1 MQASGRRPV
10 GHKLHDAFRGGVER
24 ALRRRQRGLGDLSY
38 QSLVVLAGEEV
49 RELTVWVDVNEHDSL
64 AGLGELNG
72 EGERVT

>member
-1 MQASGRRPV
+1 M
-10 GHKLHDAFRGGVER
+10 
-24 ALRRRQRGLGDLSY
+24 RRRQRGLGDLSY